1 MAAAASFHERVVQW
15 TTFPGSAVS
24 ASVQDNEC
32 IVVKEPPHA
41 ASETLS
47 LWVRDPNCFI
57 AGEIHRHLDV
67 WDRLTQGLPNRDEI
81 MGWISKKVCVYDFV
95 QRFKGKARLPQRRPL
110 RTARN
115 AIFAF

>member
-15 TTFPGSAVS
+15 TTLPGSAVR
-24 ASVQDNEC
+24 ASVQDHEC

-47 LWVRDPNCFI
+47 LWVRDPICFI

-67 WDRLTQGLPNRDEI
+67 WDRLTQGLSNREEI
-81 MGWISKKVCVYDFV
+81 MVGSVKTCVSTTLSSLS
-95 QRFKGKARLPQRRPL
+95 RARQGFLSSEA
-110 RTARN
+110 TS
-115 AIFAF
+115 